1 MNQNG
6 PEKDSGDSRTKGS
19 TFAVTVP
26 FPGEVPAS
34 SPLIPA
40 ETLRIAGPVSEAASD
55 ASIPPTDPAPQGEVR
70 KVKVLLAEDDPIT
83 RKLMEIML
91 ERRNFEFESAT
102 DGHDAVDKW
111 EKGEFDVVLMDV
123 QMPRLDGYEAT
134 GLIREKEGERG
145 IRTPIIA
152 LTANAMRKDEERCL
166 AAGMDG
172 YLSKPIDFTKL
183 VECISEI
190 LTRRGQG

>member
-1 MNQNG
+1 MNKNG
-6 PEKDSGDSRTKGS
+6 PEKDTGDRRTKGS
-19 TFAVTVP
+19 TFTVTVP

-34 SPLIPA
+34 FPLLPA
-40 ETLRIAGPVSEAASD
+40 ETLRMAGPVSEASSD
-55 ASIPPTDPAPQGEVR
+55 APIPPTDPAPHGEVR
-70 KVKVLLAEDDPIT
+70 KVKVLLAEDDSIT
-83 RKLMEIML
+83 RKFMEIML
-91 ERRNFEFESAT
+91 ERRNFEFESAG
-102 DGHDAVDKW
+102 DGHEAVDKW

-134 GLIREKEGERG
+134 GLIREKECGLG
-145 IRTPIIA
+145 TRTPIIA

-183 VECISEI
+183 VECIGEI
-190 LTRRGQG
+190 LARQGRG